1 MNTTQTLHMN
11 LATNAPENAFL
22 HQPENGAWGKEI
34 GDFFTLG
41 RDPSCQHSLSDP
53 SVSSR
58 HARIERKEKFY
69 ILRDLRSRNGTF
81 LNGALI
87 LEARLKEG
95 DRIQLGNTHFY
106 FSYKR
111 NIFDQGPQLCSHNKK
126 WAKVITQLPNLAQ
139 SDLPVLVLGPSGTG
153 KELLCQFLHENSPRK
168 CGPFISVNCSALGE
182 SLIESELFGH
192 TKGSFTGATEN
203 RKGAFESARGGTL
216 FLDEVGDLPLA
227 LQPKLLRALE
237 NKEVRPVG
245 SDQTIKTDI
254 RIVAATHHD
263 LRQKVIQGDF
273 RLDLYYRL
281 NVLQIKAPALKER
294 LEDFESL
301 LMQFCKEHHISFK
314 KEVIEL
320 LKKKEW
326 KGNIR
331 ELKNFVAKAKA
342 LCGEEVSS
350 YEQLN
355 SILEADPLET
365 QTTQNNNII
374 DFENKPQVQSSLI
387 KELEYELIK
396 KRLIANKG
404 NQRQTALDLGLPKST
419 LHDRIK
425 AYGIKIKASK

>member
-1 MNTTQTLHMN
+1 MNTTQTLHFN
-11 LATNAPENAFL
+11 SSNQASEQAFL
-22 HQPENGAWGKEI
+22 HRPEKEAWGKEI
-34 GDFFTLG
+34 AHFMTIG
-41 RDPSCQHSLSDP
+41 RDPSCQYSLSDP
-53 SVSSR
+53 SVSTR
-58 HARIERKEKFY
+58 HARIEKKEGY
-69 ILRDLRSRNGTF
+69 YLLRDLRSRNGTF

-106 FSYKR
+106 FSFKR
-111 NIFDQGPQLCSHNKK
+111 NIFDQGPQILSRNKK
-126 WAKVITQLPNLAQ
+126 WSKVVAQLPNLAQ
-139 SDLPVLVLGPSGTG
+139 SDLPVLILGPSGSG
-153 KELLCQFLHENSPRK
+153 KELLCQFLHNNSPRK
-168 CGPFISVNCSALGE
+168 CGSFVSVNCSALGE

-245 SDQTIKTDI
+245 SDKTIKTDV

-281 NVLQIKAPALKER
+281 NVLQIKAPSLRER
-294 LEDFESL
+294 MEDFEPL
-301 LMQFCKEHHISFK
+301 LTQFCKEHQISIAR
-314 KEVIEL
+314 EVIDQ
-320 LKKKEW
+320 LKRKEW
-326 KGNIR
+326 QGNIR

-342 LCGEEVSS
+342 LCGSKVSS
-350 YEQLN
+350 FDQLA
-355 SILEADPLET
+355 SIFEAELIEPSLEN
-365 QTTQNNNII
+365 QNII
-374 DFENKPQVQSSLI
+374 SSEGKSKMKSSII
-387 KELEYELIK
+387 KELEFEIIK

-404 NQRQTALDLGLPKST
+404 NQRQTAFDLGIPKST